1 MGGDAKKKQ
10 GGEENREPIHETE
23 ETTRSRSETR
33 FGLGSDELERTLLT
47 GESRG
52 LLEDNYRIL
61 ADRPVTYQ
69 AGHFF
74 VRHTIAFIEVTGLGK
89 VRVDPY
95 YIGECE
101 GGDYK

>member
-1 MGGDAKKKQ
+1 MLLLAALIRDRRNIAKFNGFLVRK
-10 GGEENREPIHETE
+10 
-23 ETTRSRSETR
+23 
-33 FGLGSDELERTLLT
+33 L
-47 GESRG
+47 ESRG

>member
-1 MGGDAKKKQ
+1 MPRKNKQ
-10 GGEENREPIHETE
+10 ARKTGSLS
-23 ETTRSRSETR
+23 TRRRKPPAAAAQTR
-33 FGLGSDELERTLLT
+33 FGLGSDELERALLT